1 LYTRILKHK
10 LLLVQIRIIVCTLLF
25 VFFLL
30 GCKKTDNNQPIAPK
44 TITDNFT
51 SGTDGWLGDFA
62 DYPTDPA
69 QTPQYQL
76 EFTHTV
82 LPDPLNTTDG
92 ALKQSGM
99 NRSDDLFMFI
109 KKKITGL
116 EPGRNYT
123 IDVKVD
129 FATNAA
135 DNMIG
140 VGGAPG
146 EGVTIK
152 AGAVSVEP
160 IKIANTLEN
169 YYRMNIDKSNQSQGG
184 VDMKVIGN
192 FANGTDLN
200 IYKIKQL
207 STTTALDVRA
217 NQQGEIWLVIGTDSG
232 FEGMTTIY
240 YNTIQAT
247 IK

>member
-1 LYTRILKHK
+1 MFRILFIPI
-10 LLLVQIRIIVCTLLF
+10 LYALIL
-25 VFFLL
+25 VFFLV
-30 GCKKTDNNQPIAPK
+30 GCRKTDNNQPLTGKIF
-44 TITDNFT
+44 TDDFT
-51 SGTDGWLGDFA
+51 AGTDGWIGDFA

-69 QTPQYQL
+69 QIPKYEL

-82 LPDPLNTTDG
+82 LPDPLNTSDG
-92 ALKQSGM
+92 ALKQSGI

-123 IDVKVD
+123 VDLKVD
-129 FATNAA
+129 FASNAA
-135 DNMIG
+135 DNMVG

-152 AGAVSVEP
+152 AGAVSIEP
-160 IKIANTLEN
+160 IKIANTIEN
-169 YYRMNIDKSNQSQGG
+169 YYRMNIDKSNQSQSGM
-184 VDMKVIGN
+184 DMKVIGN

-200 IYKIKQL
+200 VYKIKQL
-207 STTTALDVRA
+207 STSTPLNVKAS
-217 NQQGEIWLVIGTDSG
+217 QQGEIWLVIGTDSG
-232 FEGMTTIY
+232 FESRTTIY
-240 YNTIQAT
+240 YNSIQAT

>member
-1 LYTRILKHK
+1 MLRITFTSIL
-10 LLLVQIRIIVCTLLF
+10 CTLILI
-25 VFFLL
+25 FFLV
-30 GCKKTDNNQPIAPK
+30 GCCKTDNNQPLSGKI
-44 TITDNFT
+44 ITDDFT
-51 SGTDGWLGDFA
+51 TGTDGWIGDFA

-69 QTPQYQL
+69 QTPMYQL

-82 LPDPLNTTDG
+82 LPDPLNTSDG
-92 ALKQSGM
+92 ALKQSGI

-123 IDVKVD
+123 VDLKVD
-129 FATNAA
+129 FASNAA
-135 DNMIG
+135 DNMVG

-152 AGAVSVEP
+152 AGAVSIEP
-160 IKIANTLEN
+160 IKIANTIEN
-169 YYRMNIDKSNQSQGG
+169 YYRMNIDKSNQSQSGM
-184 VDMKVIGN
+184 DMKVIGN
-192 FANGTDLN
+192 FANGSDLN
-200 IYKIKQL
+200 VYKIKQL
-207 STTTALDVRA
+207 NTSTPLNVRG

-232 FEGMTTIY
+232 FEGKTTIF
-240 YNTIQAT
+240 YNSIQVT